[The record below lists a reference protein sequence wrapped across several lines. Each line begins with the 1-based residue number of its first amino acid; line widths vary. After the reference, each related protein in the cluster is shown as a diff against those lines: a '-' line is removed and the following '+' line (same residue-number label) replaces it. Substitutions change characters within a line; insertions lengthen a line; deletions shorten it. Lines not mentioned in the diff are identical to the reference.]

1 MKKILIALVVFLQ
14 YAAFCNAQ
22 TFGGGTAHS
31 LVICADNTV
40 QSFGNN
46 YYGQLGNGTFAPS
59 FMPVA
64 VSSLTNVIEVVA
76 GRYYSVALK
85 SDGTVWT
92 WGENY
97 YGQLGNGTNI
107 NSNVPVQVTGLSGV
121 ISIAAGDSMDH
132 TLALKNDGTVWAWGP
147 NWNGQLG
154 NGTNIN
160 SNIPVQVTGLT
171 GVISISGSNYSSFAL
186 KNDGTVW
193 VWGNND
199 GLFGNG
205 TTTTPWDSNIPILI
219 TSISGV
225 AAIASA
231 GYQAIALRTDGT
243 VWAWG
248 AGGVYTPSL
257 ITSLSGITNIS
268 CGAISLSIIHSMA
281 LKSDGTVWAWGA
293 NNYGQLGNGTNID
306 SSIPVQVSSLS
317 NVRAISACNGHSFAQ
332 KYDGTFW
339 AWGSNASGKLGTG
352 TSISSNLPVQITIT
366 CPVAISIDEITE
378 QDAVVVYPNPSSC
391 QVSFDGVVE
400 NNLVEVMDITGR
412 IIISETCSGT
422 NHTIDLSSYER
433 GIYIYRII
441 DEQGRSQ
448 QGKLILQ

>member
-22 TFGGGTAHS
+22 TFGGGNAHS

-85 SDGTVWT
+85 SDGTVWA

-97 YGQLGNGTNI
+97 WGQLGNGTNI
-107 NSNVPVQVTGLSGV
+107 DSNVPVQVTGLSGV

-132 TLALKNDGTVWAWGP
+132 TLALKNDGTVWAWGN
-147 NWNGQLG
+147 NWDGQLG

-171 GVISISGSNYSSFAL
+171 GVISISGCDDSSFAL

-193 VWGNND
+193 VWGDNY

-205 TTTTPWDSNIPILI
+205 TATTPWDSNIPILI

-231 GYQAIALRTDGT
+231 GSEAIALRTDST

-248 AGGVYTPSL
+248 NGASTPYL

-268 CGAISLSIIHSMA
+268 RGRSTWPSSEHSMA

-293 NNYGQLGNGTNID
+293 NDYGQLGNGTNIY

-366 CPVAISIDEITE
+366 CPVAIGIDEITE
-378 QDAVVVYPNPSSC
+378 QNAVVVYPNPSSG

-400 NNLVEVMDITGR
+400 NDVVEVMDITGR
-412 IIISETCSGT
+412 IIKSETFSVT
-422 NHTIDLSSYER
+422 NHTIDLSSYQR

>member
-22 TFGGGTAHS
+22 TFGGGNAHS

-76 GRYYSVALK
+76 GRNYSVALK

-121 ISIAAGDSMDH
+121 ISIAAGDTVDH
-132 TLALKNDGTVWAWGP
+132 TLALKNDGTVWAWGY
-147 NWNGQLG
+147 NGDGELG
-154 NGTNIN
+154 NGTNIT

-171 GVISISGSNYSSFAL
+171 GVISIAGSDYSSFAL
-186 KNDGTVW
+186 KSDGTVW
-193 VWGNND
+193 VWGYNG

-205 TTTTPWDSNIPILI
+205 TATPWNSNIPILI

-225 AAIASA
+225 AAIASESC
-231 GYQAIALRTDGT
+231 QAIALRTDGS

-248 AGGVYTPSL
+248 CGACTPSL

-268 CGAISLSIIHSMA
+268 CGWYGHSMA

-293 NNYGQLGNGTNID
+293 NDYGQLGNGTNIY

-366 CPVAISIDEITE
+366 CPVAIGIDEITE
-378 QDAVVVYPNPSSC
+378 QNAVVVYPNPSSG

-412 IIISETCSGT
+412 LIKSETFSVT
-422 NHTIDLSSYER
+422 NHTIDLSSYQR